1 MAQLKTI
8 SQLETSIYEGF
19 SMAMLN
25 NQMVTGQTL
34 DVYRCVLNCD
44 PLLAG
49 IRLVLQ
55 AVSHMSYVTGV

>member
-1 MAQLKTI
+1 
-8 SQLETSIYEGF
+8 
-19 SMAMLN
+19 MAMLN